1 MVGKQQI
8 TQMTRIDAPPGL
20 FAGALTIDRKK
31 LVTIGRR
38 STPRSPPGGPLAQTT
53 SPWI

>member
-1 MVGKQQI
+1 MVGEQQI
-8 TQMTRIDAPPGL
+8 SQMTRIDTPLDCFPVPYA
-20 FAGALTIDRKK
+20 IDRKK